1 MLLARKRILVMG
13 LIDTRSIAWAIG
25 QAAEANGAEVVYTVQ
40 NERVRDSLLKRSLRQ
55 SGRSLEDLRLIC
67 CDVSEADQ
75 LDELMDPK
83 HGTFQGLVYSIAF
96 ADKKMGLLEGQ
107 LSDAPQSAV
116 NEGFEISAAG
126 FSQVIHRLRWT
137 NEHVP
142 PTLADGSSVIALTF
156 DSQHTYPNY
165 NWMGVYKAALEAAAR
180 YTARDLGSH
189 GIRVNC
195 ISAGP
200 LNTLSASGIDNFN
213 AIGDV
218 WPVRAPLGWD
228 LEEGKELVANNAV
241 CLLSDLTRGMT
252 GEILH
257 VDGGFHSVGIA
268 MQ

>member
-1 MLLARKRILVMG
+1 MLLTGKRILVMG

-25 QAAEANGAEVVYTVQ
+25 QAAEAQGAEVVYTVQ
-40 NERVRDSLLKRSLRQ
+40 NERVSNSLLKRSLRQ
-55 SGRSLEDLRLIC
+55 TDRSLEDLRIIC
-67 CDVSEADQ
+67 CDVTKG
-75 LDELMDPK
+75 DELDILVGHQYGPF
-83 HGTFQGLVYSIAF
+83 HGFVYSIAF
-96 ADKKMGLLEGQ
+96 ASKADGLLEGE
-107 LSDAPQSAV
+107 LSDAPRHPV

-137 NEHVP
+137 NEHVQ
-142 PTLADGSSVIALTF
+142 PTLLDNSSVIALTF

-165 NWMGVYKAALEAAAR
+165 NWMGVYKAALEATAR
-180 YTARDLGSH
+180 YTARDLGPH

-200 LNTLSASGIDNFN
+200 LNTLSASGITGFD

-218 WPVRAPLGWD
+218 WPARAPLGWNLD
-228 LEEGKELVANNAV
+228 EGKTLVANNAV
-241 CLLSDLTRGMT
+241 CLLSDLMRGVT

-268 MQ
+268 TQ